1 MQLSETK
8 LNQIVLEEVATRL
21 LEQIIEEEL
30 VKLLPENEDLEAYKQ
45 DVKRSIMHKAKKGLL
60 PLTVAASLLG
70 FINQKTTDYA
80 DTKAADAEITQQINK
95 EKANTDEAQ
104 LEKFADQLNNT
115 ARYMWG
121 VGDQGA
127 MPVPGTDGKITVL
140 PPSYSLAVRAFLDK
154 KANAERIASGEEP
167 LMRYGELDLE
177 DIPQIGGDY
186 SYQGSY
192 EENVDNFFNVYT
204 GKDMINAMDVLEK
217 VPELDVVSGTGTE
230 QMIIMVNPDKID
242 SNYVLPELGMT
253 AADYYNSQY
262 GTFLGTGEKNA
273 MELPDEEMIVT
284 PDDDTEKLD
293 QGLIDATNKKAQQ
306 HQSRRMKES
315 KITWKNYKNRKKKLA
330 QSTLT

>member
-1 MQLSETK
+1 MQLSEARLK
-8 LNQIVLEEVATRL
+8 QIVLEEVATRL
-21 LEQIIEEEL
+21 LEQMIKEEL

-45 DVKRSIMHKAKKGLL
+45 DVKKSIISKAKKGLL
-60 PLTVAASLLG
+60 PFTVATALLG

-80 DTKAADAEITQQINK
+80 DTKAAEAEIVQQMNV

-154 KANAERIASGEEP
+154 KANMERVEAGEEP
-167 LMRYGELDLE
+167 IMRYGDFDIEN
-177 DIPQIGGDY
+177 IPQIGGDY
-186 SYQGSY
+186 DYQGSY
-192 EENVDNFFNVYT
+192 EENVDKFFNAYS
-204 GKDMINAMDVLEK
+204 GKDMIDAMQVVQR

-230 QMIIMVNPDKID
+230 QMIVMVNPNKID
-242 SNYVLPELGMT
+242 PNYVLPELGMT

-262 GTFLGTGEKNA
+262 GTFLGSGEKESLDTGA
-273 MELPDEEMIVT
+273 PDTDLDAELIQKTKERADN
-284 PDDDTEKLD
+284 L
-293 QGLIDATNKKAQQ
+293 
-306 HQSRRMKES
+306 KES

-330 QSTLT
+330 

>member
-1 MQLSETK
+1 MQLSEARLK
-8 LNQIVLEEVATRL
+8 QIVLEEVATRL
-21 LEQIIEEEL
+21 LEQMIKEEL

-45 DVKRSIMHKAKKGLL
+45 DVKKSIISKAKKGLL
-60 PLTVAASLLG
+60 PFTVATALLG

-80 DTKAADAEITQQINK
+80 DTKAAEAEIVQQMNV

-154 KANAERIASGEEP
+154 KANMERVEAGEEP
-167 LMRYGELDLE
+167 IMRYGDFDIEN
-177 DIPQIGGDY
+177 IPQIGGDY
-186 SYQGSY
+186 DYQGSY
-192 EENVDNFFNVYT
+192 EENVDKFFNAYS
-204 GKDMINAMDVLEK
+204 GKDMIDAMQVVQK

-230 QMIIMVNPDKID
+230 QMIVMVNPNKID
-242 SNYVLPELGMT
+242 PNYVLPELGMT

-262 GTFLGTGEKNA
+262 GTFLGSGEKESLDTGA
-273 MELPDEEMIVT
+273 PDTDLDAELIQKTKERADN
-284 PDDDTEKLD
+284 L
-293 QGLIDATNKKAQQ
+293 
-306 HQSRRMKES
+306 KES

-330 QSTLT
+330 